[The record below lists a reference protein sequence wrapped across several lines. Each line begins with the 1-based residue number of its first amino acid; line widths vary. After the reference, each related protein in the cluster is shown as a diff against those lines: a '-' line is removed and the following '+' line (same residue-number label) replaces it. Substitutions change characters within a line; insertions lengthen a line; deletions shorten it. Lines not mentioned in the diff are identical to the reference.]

1 MKTYDLTIEFE
12 FNHSYIEEMRRF
24 ECRDKMDLLLQSA
37 GWFDMLGIDIDD
49 IIAYKLVSYSAR

>member
-24 ECRDKMDLLLQSA
+24 ECRDRMDLLLQSA
-37 GWFDMLGIDIDD
+37 GWFDMLGIDVDD
-49 IIAYKLVSYSAR
+49 ITAYKLVSYSAR